1 MRNSFLVRRFFT
13 LLIAAVILWTVLTII
28 FYTFIAQPVFTRIKV
43 EEILPRAER
52 LVEQH
57 SPAAHDGRLTAFFE
71 QSVEQAYEL
80 YGNWVFVLDK
90 DAETII
96 SSPLPESLNAVESEV
111 MDIVVREHTK
121 LMSINEN
128 LHQTEANLTADA
140 ERFIVLALAMTDKDN
155 PSEKIGSLV
164 LLQPMEEMNAGIQS
178 LNFALVTSSI
188 IVLVIM
194 VIPVAF
200 AAWRSFKPLDSI
212 RQIALNMSKGD
223 FSQRADEN
231 LEGEMGD
238 LARSINYLSERLS
251 ILFQELQDQSSSLQ
265 QIIDGIAEGIIAVDR
280 EGTIITYNNRLWEVF
295 GLDTGS
301 EQFSTP
307 ARFLEMLRLDERF
320 AEAIESRSTI
330 SYVISKDHRQISST
344 ITPLFSE
351 QDVVTGAVG
360 LFRDITESERLEQT
374 RRDYVA
380 NVSHEL
386 RTPLT
391 SMRALLE
398 PLAEGMVKSD
408 EMKQR
413 YYEILLRETMRLSR
427 LINDMLELSS
437 IQAGSDG
444 VELSEVNLSS
454 LISRLSL
461 RYLPIAADHNIDF
474 SVEGLTDDLPLVWSN
489 EDRSEQIF
497 IILLD
502 NAIKFTPEGGS
513 IKIIIDDHEYFV
525 SVKIADSG
533 IGIAAED
540 IDHVF
545 DRFYKVDKAHNQ
557 PGTGLGLSIANE
569 IATQMGQEIKVFS
582 EKGKGATFTVNIP
595 YADEIL
601 QSMDQLKDVY
611 DSDAH

>member
-1 MRNSFLVRRFFT
+1 
-13 LLIAAVILWTVLTII
+13 
-28 FYTFIAQPVFTRIKV
+28 
-43 EEILPRAER
+43 
-52 LVEQH
+52 
-57 SPAAHDGRLTAFFE
+57 
-71 QSVEQAYEL
+71 
-80 YGNWVFVLDK
+80 
-90 DAETII
+90 
-96 SSPLPESLNAVESEV
+96 
-111 MDIVVREHTK
+111 
-121 LMSINEN
+121 
-128 LHQTEANLTADA
+128 
-140 ERFIVLALAMTDKDN
+140 
-155 PSEKIGSLV
+155 
-164 LLQPMEEMNAGIQS
+164 
-178 LNFALVTSSI
+178 
-188 IVLVIM
+188 
-194 VIPVAF
+194 
-200 AAWRSFKPLDSI
+200 
-212 RQIALNMSKGD
+212 
-223 FSQRADEN
+223 
-231 LEGEMGD
+231 
-238 LARSINYLSERLS
+238 
-251 ILFQELQDQSSSLQ
+251 
-265 QIIDGIAEGIIAVDR
+265 
-280 EGTIITYNNRLWEVF
+280 
-295 GLDTGS
+295 
-301 EQFSTP
+301 
-307 ARFLEMLRLDERF
+307 MLRLDERF

-513 IKIIIDDHEYFV
+513 IKIIIEDHDYFV

-569 IATQMGQEIKVFS
+569 IATQMGQEINVFS

>member
-1 MRNSFLVRRFFT
+1 MRNSYLVRRFFT
-13 LLIAAVILWTVLTII
+13 LLITAVILWTVLTII
-28 FYTFIAQPVFTRIKV
+28 FYTFVAQPVFTRIKV

-57 SPAAHDGRLTAFFE
+57 SPAAHEGKLTSFFK
-71 QSVEQAYEL
+71 QSVQQAYEL
-80 YGNWVFVLDK
+80 YGNWLFVLNENG
-90 DAETII
+90 ETII
-96 SSPLPESLNAVESEV
+96 SSPLPESLKTVETEI
-111 MDIVVREHTK
+111 MDIVVREHNE
-121 LMSINEN
+121 LMSISGN
-128 LHQTEANLTADA
+128 LHQTEANLTADTG
-140 ERFIVLALAMTDKDN
+140 RFIVLSLAMTDKDN
-155 PSEKIGSLV
+155 PSEKIGSLI

-178 LNFALVTSSI
+178 LNFALITSSI

-200 AAWRSFKPLDSI
+200 AAWRSFRPLESI

-223 FSQRADEN
+223 FSQRADED

-238 LARSINYLSERLS
+238 LARSINYLSENLS

-280 EGTIITYNNRLWEVF
+280 EGTIITYNNMLWEVF
-295 GLDTGS
+295 GLDISS
-301 EQFSTP
+301 EQFGTP

-320 AEAIESRSTI
+320 AEAIETRSVI
-330 SYVISKDHRQISST
+330 SYVISKDHRQVSTT

-398 PLAEGMVKSD
+398 PMAEGMVKSD
-408 EMKQR
+408 EVKQR

-444 VELSEVNLSS
+444 VELEEVNLSS

-461 RYLPIAADHNIDF
+461 RYMPIAADHGIDI
-474 SVEGLTDDLPLVWSN
+474 SVQGLSDDLPLVWTN

-513 IKIIIDDHEYFV
+513 IKIVIEDHDYFATIKVIDD
-525 SVKIADSG
+525 G
-533 IGIAAED
+533 PGIASED

-545 DRFYKVDKAHNQ
+545 DRFYKADKAHTQ

-582 EKGKGATFTVNIP
+582 EEGKGSTFAVNIP

-601 QSMDQLKDVY
+601 QSMEQLKDVY

>member
-1 MRNSFLVRRFFT
+1 MRNSYLVRRFFT

-28 FYTFIAQPVFTRIKV
+28 FYTFVAQPVFTRIKV
-43 EEILPRAER
+43 AEILPRAER
-52 LVEQH
+52 LLNEH
-57 SPAAHDGRLTAFFE
+57 SPSAAGGVVTPFFA
-71 QSVEQAYEL
+71 QSILQAYEL
-80 YGNWVFVLDK
+80 FGNWLFVLN
-90 DAETII
+90 EEGELII
-96 SSPLPESLNAVESEV
+96 SSPLPENLEAVNQEI
-111 MDIVVREHTK
+111 MDIVIREHNG
-121 LMSINEN
+121 LMSGKAD
-128 LHQTEANLTADA
+128 LHQTEENLTANA
-140 ERFIVLALAMTDKDN
+140 GRFIVLSLAMKDKND
-155 PSEKIGSLV
+155 PARKVGSLIV
-164 LLQPMEEMNAGIQS
+164 LQPMEEMNAGIQS
-178 LNFALVTSSI
+178 LNFALITSSV

-194 VIPVAF
+194 IIPVVF
-200 AAWRSFKPLDSI
+200 AVWHSFRPLDEI

-223 FSQRADEN
+223 FSQRADED

-238 LARSINYLSERLS
+238 LARSINYLSENLS
-251 ILFQELQDQSSSLQ
+251 ILFQELRDQSSNLQ
-265 QIIDGIAEGIIAVDR
+265 QIIDGIAEGIIALDR
-280 EGTIITYNNRLWEVF
+280 EGNIITYNNRLWEVF
-295 GLDTGS
+295 GLDTANKEYG
-301 EQFSTP
+301 TP
-307 ARFLEMLRLDERF
+307 ERFVEMLRLDTQF
-320 AEAIESRSTI
+320 TKAIESRSTI

-351 QDVVTGAVG
+351 QDVVTSAVG

-398 PLAEGMVKSD
+398 PLAEGMVKSED
-408 EMKQR
+408 VKQR

-427 LINDMLELSS
+427 LINDMLELSR
-437 IQAGSDG
+437 IQAGTVG
-444 VELSEVNLSS
+444 IEMEAVNLYA
-454 LISRLSL
+454 LITRLSL
-461 RYLPIAADHNIDF
+461 RYIPIASDHDIDL
-474 SVEGLTDDLPLVWSN
+474 SVEGLSVDLPLVWTN

-513 IKIIIDDHEYFV
+513 VKIEITDHEYFATI
-525 SVKIADSG
+525 SVIDNG
-533 IGIAAED
+533 VGIAPED
-540 IDHVF
+540 LDRVF

-569 IATQMGQEIKVFS
+569 IATQMGQKITVQS
-582 EKGKGATFTVNIP
+582 EEGAGTVFTVTLP

-601 QSMDQLKDVY
+601 QSMDKLKDVY

>member
-1 MRNSFLVRRFFT
+1 MRNSYLVRRFFT
-13 LLIAAVILWTVLTII
+13 LLIAAVILWTVLTIV
-28 FYTFIAQPVFTRIKV
+28 FYTFVAQPVFTRIKV
-43 EEILPRAER
+43 GEILPRAER
-52 LVEQH
+52 LLNEH
-57 SPAAHDGRLTAFFE
+57 SPAASGGVVTPFFA
-71 QSVEQAYEL
+71 QSVLQAYEL
-80 YGNWVFVLDK
+80 YGNWLFALNENGDLV
-90 DAETII
+90 I
-96 SSPLPESLNAVESEV
+96 SSPLPESLEAVEQEI
-111 MDIVVREHTK
+111 MDIVVREHDG
-121 LMSINEN
+121 LMSGGGT
-128 LHQTEANLTADA
+128 LHQTEENLTANA
-140 ERFIVLALAMTDKDN
+140 GRFIVLSLAMTDKKD
-155 PSEKIGSLV
+155 PSRKVGSLIV
-164 LLQPMEEMNAGIQS
+164 LQPMEEMNAGIQS
-178 LNFALVTSSI
+178 LNFALITSSI

-194 VIPVAF
+194 VVPVAY
-200 AAWRSFKPLDSI
+200 AVWHSFRPLDEI

-223 FSQRADEN
+223 FSQRANED

-238 LARSINYLSERLS
+238 LARSINYLSENLS
-251 ILFQELQDQSSSLQ
+251 ILFQELRDQSSNLQ

-280 EGTIITYNNRLWEVF
+280 DGNIITYNNRLWEVF
-295 GLDTGS
+295 GLDAGD
-301 EQFSTP
+301 EQYGTP
-307 ARFLEMLRLDERF
+307 ERFLEMLRLDTQF
-320 AEAIESRSTI
+320 IKAIDTRSTI

-351 QDVVTGAVG
+351 QDVVTSAVG

-398 PLAEGMVKSD
+398 PLAEGMVKSED
-408 EMKQR
+408 VKQR

-427 LINDMLELSS
+427 LINDMLELSR
-437 IQAGSDG
+437 IQAGTVG
-444 VELSEVNLSS
+444 IELDAVNLYS

-461 RYLPIAADHNIDF
+461 RYIPIASDHDIDL
-474 SVEGLTDDLPLVWSN
+474 SVEGLSDDLPLVWTN

-502 NAIKFTPEGGS
+502 NAIKFTPEGGLVRIVISNHDYFAS
-513 IKIIIDDHEYFV
+513 I
-525 SVKIADSG
+525 SVVDNG
-533 IGIAAED
+533 VGIAPED

-569 IATQMGQEIKVFS
+569 IATQMGQKITVQS
-582 EKGKGATFTVNIP
+582 EEGVGTAFTVTMP

-601 QSMDQLKDVY
+601 QSMDKLKDVY

>member
-1 MRNSFLVRRFFT
+1 MKNSYLVRRFFT

-28 FYTFIAQPVFTRIKV
+28 FYTFVAQPVFTRIKV
-43 EEILPRAER
+43 AEILPRAER
-52 LVEQH
+52 LLYEH
-57 SPAAHDGRLTAFFE
+57 SPSAAGGVVTPFFA
-71 QSVEQAYEL
+71 QSVLQAYEL
-80 YGNWVFVLDK
+80 FGNWLFVLN
-90 DAETII
+90 EEGELII
-96 SSPLPESLNAVESEV
+96 SSPLPENLEAVNQEI
-111 MDIVVREHTK
+111 MDIVIREHNG
-121 LMSINEN
+121 LMSGKGD
-128 LHQTEANLTADA
+128 LHQTEENLTSNAG
-140 ERFIVLALAMTDKDN
+140 RFIVLSLAMKDKND
-155 PSEKIGSLV
+155 PSRKVGSLIV
-164 LLQPMEEMNAGIQS
+164 LQPMEEMNAGIQS
-178 LNFALVTSSI
+178 LNFALITSSV

-194 VIPVAF
+194 IIPVVF
-200 AAWRSFKPLDSI
+200 AVWHSFRPLDEI

-223 FSQRADEN
+223 FSQRADED

-238 LARSINYLSERLS
+238 LARSINYLSENLS
-251 ILFQELQDQSSSLQ
+251 ILFQELRDQSSNLQ
-265 QIIDGIAEGIIAVDR
+265 QIIDGIAEGIIALDR
-280 EGTIITYNNRLWEVF
+280 EGNIITYNNRLWEVF
-295 GLDTGS
+295 GLDTANKEYG
-301 EQFSTP
+301 TP
-307 ARFLEMLRLDERF
+307 QRFVEMLRLDTQF
-320 AEAIESRSTI
+320 TKAIESRSTI

-351 QDVVTGAVG
+351 QDVVTSAVG

-398 PLAEGMVKSD
+398 PLAEGMVKSED
-408 EMKQR
+408 VKQR

-427 LINDMLELSS
+427 LINDMLELSR
-437 IQAGSDG
+437 IQAGTVG
-444 VELSEVNLSS
+444 IEMEAVNLYS
-454 LISRLSL
+454 LITRLSL
-461 RYLPIAADHNIDF
+461 RYIPIASDHDIDL
-474 SVEGLTDDLPLVWSN
+474 SVEGLSVDLPLVWTN

-513 IKIIIDDHEYFV
+513 VKIEITDHEYFV
-525 SVKIADSG
+525 TISVIDNG
-533 IGIAAED
+533 VGIAPED
-540 IDHVF
+540 IDRVF

-569 IATQMGQEIKVFS
+569 IATQMGQKITVQS
-582 EKGKGATFTVNIP
+582 EEGAGTVFTVTLP

-601 QSMDQLKDVY
+601 QSMDKLKDVY